1 MVAKSAGQIF
11 KKLFTGVIALSIFG
25 TGFYFL
31 VPYLKTNTKPKNWAD
46 GQQTYVPNRLKNTM
60 SGMKKGF

>member
-1 MVAKSAGQIF
+1 MVAKSARQIF
-11 KKLFTGVIALSIFG
+11 KKLFTGLIALSIFC

>member
-1 MVAKSAGQIF
+1 MGQII
-11 KKLFTGVIALSIFG
+11 KKMLMGLIALSVFG
-25 TGFYFL
+25 TGFYFM